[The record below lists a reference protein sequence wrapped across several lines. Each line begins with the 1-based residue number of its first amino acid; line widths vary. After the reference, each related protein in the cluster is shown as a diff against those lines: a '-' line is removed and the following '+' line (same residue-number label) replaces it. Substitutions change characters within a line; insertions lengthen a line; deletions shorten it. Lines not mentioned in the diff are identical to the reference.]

1 MKVPLPVT
9 NTVFSFPQLKK
20 YKTMRCIIFQES
32 LKYKI
37 IHNEK
42 YDSF

>member
-1 MKVPLPVT
+1 MKVPLHVT
-9 NTVFSFPQLKK
+9 NAVFSLTEQ
-20 YKTMRCIIFQES
+20 MQDHEVIIFHKI

-42 YDSF
+42 YDTF